1 MLKKHIYYIYF
12 VFKSETCLSLDDLS
26 DVYLFNTAVYFKN
39 ILKLNNDDSHATLYI
54 KPMNCIL

>member
-39 ILKLNNDDSHATLYI
+39 ILK
-54 KPMNCIL
+54 